1 MGPINSSKKRW
12 IVKKISFLSH
22 AECTLNYMFLLYTRI
37 SKINIAMLLIKYLK
51 FKFCGLKLYIKN
63 NFIDRIVNN
72 IQFEWN
78 LVVFF
83 FFLRTKFNIMY
94 VKNM

>member
-1 MGPINSSKKRW
+1 
-12 IVKKISFLSH
+12 
-22 AECTLNYMFLLYTRI
+22 
-37 SKINIAMLLIKYLK
+37 MLLIKYLK

-83 FFLRTKFNIMY
+83 FFFENEI
-94 VKNM
+94 

>member
-1 MGPINSSKKRW
+1 
-12 IVKKISFLSH
+12 
-22 AECTLNYMFLLYTRI
+22 MFLLYTRI

-78 LVVFF
+78 LAVFF
-83 FFLRTKFNIMY
+83 FFFEKRNLTLCMLKTCNLMVKFSKFRSNIKKKSL
-94 VKNM
+94 KNFSVN